1 MTAGRTPTGG
11 TPRPSSGSARC
22 ATQRCDLL
30 PRRPTGLPS
39 SRFLSSRRSWTT
51 PTTAGFPAAKSLA
64 TANTSPPSRRE
75 GSGWWPQRQPC
86 GGPGA
91 GIPARAAP
99 RLRHDRAAC
108 RCPGPVARLRSE
120 TATRL
125 CDSPGS
131 RTSGRQVLV
140 NREPV
145 RCVPGE
151 PSSPVHHAGIYFR
164 SRRPATT
171 PGHFAR
177 TPPIPLAGPQR
188 LRQLTRPRSRS
199 SCRPARR

>member
-11 TPRPSSGSARC
+11 TPRRSSGSARC
-22 ATQRCDLL
+22 AAQRCDLL

-51 PTTAGFPAAKSLA
+51 PTTAGFPTAKSLA
-64 TANTSPPSRRE
+64 TANTSPPSRRV

-145 RCVPGE
+145 RCAPGE
-151 PSSPVHHAGIYFR
+151 PSSPVPARYTTRGSTSGPAGRPPRRAISPGHRR
-164 SRRPATT
+164 SRWPD
-171 PGHFAR
+171 H
-177 TPPIPLAGPQR
+177 
-188 LRQLTRPRSRS
+188 SDCDS
-199 SCRPARR
+199 